1 MWQSAYSELVFY
13 GYFLARIQKNRF
25 NAGHQDI
32 SGEKEKAGEM
42 IEETSAGIVLFRT
55 EGSRKV
61 FLLLHYPSGHW
72 DFVKGKMEKGE
83 STRQTAIREAKEET
97 GIVDI
102 EFVKDFEEWIKYK
115 FQYQGKTVYKKVVF
129 FLAEQRP
136 SMSKFHMSIWIMCGQ
151 ATTHR

>member
-1 MWQSAYSELVFY
+1 
-13 GYFLARIQKNRF
+13 
-25 NAGHQDI
+25 
-32 SGEKEKAGEM
+32 M

-55 EGSRKV
+55 ERSRKM

-83 STRQTAIREAKEET
+83 SIRQTAIRETREET

-115 FQYQGKTVYKKVVF
+115 FQYQGDTVYKKVVF
-129 FLAEQRP
+129 FLAETKTKHIKISHEHLDYVWASYNT
-136 SMSKFHMSIWIMCGQ
+136 SMKK
-151 ATTHR
+151 TTFDNAKNVLTKAQKMLTETC